1 MSLMTATRIPA
12 ASVAPVRT
20 NSHIFGGTELT
31 LTSLRKLEGA
41 SRSYSGEMRLR
52 RTIPHDLD
60 ILLGWVRTP
69 QEMVM
74 WSGPTFTWPLNI
86 AQLEKSLTSER
97 RTWWTGID
105 LETGRA
111 FGLASLLAD
120 HDSQSM
126 RLGYIIT
133 DPAVRGQG
141 RGRALVEAAVARGFE
156 KTDFP
161 LITLGVYAHNHRAL
175 GLYESLEFKPTGA
188 SIETVVGDE
197 TWQAMEMA
205 LSRDVWL
212 RNDHT
217 SSFH

>member
-12 ASVAPVRT
+12 ASAAPVP
-20 NSHIFGGTELT
+20 TEQPYFRAVS
-31 LTSLRKLEGA
+31 SLMVVAGEWGA
-41 SRSYSGEMRLR
+41 RHSYSGH
-52 RTIPHDLD
+52 I
-60 ILLGWVRTP
+60 
-69 QEMVM
+69 
-74 WSGPTFTWPLNI
+74 
-86 AQLEKSLTSER
+86 
-97 RTWWTGID
+97 
-105 LETGRA
+105 
-111 FGLASLLAD
+111 ASLLAD